1 MFFIYV
7 LKSSKDNNLYIGF
20 TNNLDRRIKQ
30 HNSGRVKST
39 KHRVPFV
46 LIYKET
52 VQTKEEAVERE
63 KHLKSGSGRDF
74 IKKMKPQ
81 SVVDDLE
88 L

>member
-30 HNSGRVKST
+30 HNFGKVKST
-39 KHRVPFV
+39 KHRAPFI
-46 LIYKET
+46 LFYKEEF
-52 VQTKEEAVERE
+52 QTKEEAVKRE
-63 KHLKSGSGRDF
+63 KHLKSGSGREF
-74 IKKMKPQ
+74 LKKMKPQ